1 MSNEELNEIEVDL
14 KKLET
19 NLKRLEKGKEL
30 SDIFNDKV
38 LLNFIK
44 DVFCVEII
52 ETISKKNE
60 QKEYKLVINK
70 NSSPK
75 YDDIDWFDLE
85 TEIEKIIKDKNLDK
99 KKYKYKFENI
109 LERRFNAIKGY
120 EYTIEPTD
128 LNIVFQE
135 ILNTL
140 IENADEDIDKIGY
153 PVSEFYKNE
162 DIVIGTTLKHQITKT
177 MNYLQSYEIVK
188 RVVKD
193 NQVRYVLNLDYWS
206 NQSNHPIFEGSLLHI
221 SSLIMSYIKNGNI
234 KTFNIKQFFKKMS
247 DLIDDVIMPS
257 HEHNKF
263 FSVESKLDEI
273 ILDNIIKEK
282 KNEPKISIDIIY
294 KSAIEEKE
302 MSIIPIKINIK
313 ENGKVLEC
321 YDLDTNENTKLVLDY
336 IVIEDDISVSIN
348 SAPKSK
354 TTKSNEFEMPTT
366 NLSINTDIETI
377 QEQEEFTEVILECD
391 SVIYEYFKIKPL
403 KNMIVYDTEEKINE
417 FRIKY
422 ENLAKYGISNSINK
436 FYIVA
441 NDRETM
447 IISTVLHTLQYVRIL
462 EPRGINDKLISIFK
476 SYSLRNK
483 LKICND
489 ETPSTPSNPSEPSS
503 KNEDIKSNKSIQK
516 DTELFKKE
524 KEKVKNMKDNLSL

>member
-70 NSSPK
+70 NSSPQ

-85 TEIEKIIKDKNLDK
+85 NEIEKIIKDKNLDK

-247 DLIDDVIMPS
+247 NLIDDVIMPS

-313 ENGKVLEC
+313 ESGKVLEC

-336 IVIEDDISVSIN
+336 IVIEDDISVSTN
-348 SAPKSK
+348 SAQKSK

-366 NLSINTDIETI
+366 NLSINQNIGII
-377 QEQEEFTEVILECD
+377 QEQEQFTDVILEGD
-391 SVIYEYFKIKPL
+391 SLIHEYFRIKPL
-403 KNMIVYDTEEKINE
+403 KNMVVYDTEKKLNE
-417 FRIKY
+417 FRSKY
-422 ENLAKYGISNSINK
+422 EYLSKYEISNSINK

-441 NDRETM
+441 NDREPM
-447 IISTVLHTLQYVRIL
+447 IISTVLHTLEYVRIL
-462 EPRGINDKLISIFK
+462 EPSGINDKLISMFK
-476 SYSLRNK
+476 SYSLRNGFD
-483 LKICND
+483 ICED
-489 ETPSTPSNPSEPSS
+489 KTPPPTPSNPSEPSS
-503 KNEDIKSNKSIQK
+503 KKEDIKSNKFINTDISK
-516 DTELFKKE
+516 DIAE
-524 KEKVKNMKDNLSL
+524 KIDKFNDNLSL

>member
-153 PVSEFYKNE
+153 PVSEFYRNE

-193 NQVRYVLNLDYWS
+193 NQVRYILNLDYWS

-247 DLIDDVIMPS
+247 NLIDDVIMPS

-313 ENGKVLEC
+313 ESGKVLEC

-336 IVIEDDISVSIN
+336 IVIEDDISVSTN
-348 SAPKSK
+348 SAQKSK

-366 NLSINTDIETI
+366 NLSINADIETI

-391 SVIYEYFKIKPL
+391 SVIHEYFRIKPL
-403 KNMIVYDTEEKINE
+403 KNMVVYDTEEKLNE
-417 FRIKY
+417 FRSKY
-422 ENLAKYGISNSINK
+422 EYLSKYEISNSINK

-441 NDRETM
+441 NDREPM
-447 IISTVLHTLQYVRIL
+447 IISTVLHTLPYARI
-462 EPRGINDKLISIFK
+462 INNNELNDEIISRFK
-476 SYSLRNK
+476 KYAKDIRF
-483 LKICND
+483 KICN
-489 ETPSTPSNPSEPSS
+489 ETPPNDPNNQTPKENSS
-503 KNEDIKSNKSIQK
+503 KKEDIKSKKIIKTDIPNDLVDMLKDINKNP
-516 DTELFKKE
+516 L
-524 KEKVKNMKDNLSL
+524 

>member
-19 NLKRLEKGKEL
+19 NLKRLGKGKEL

-70 NSSPK
+70 NSSPQ

-153 PVSEFYKNE
+153 PVSDFYKNE

-193 NQVRYVLNLDYWS
+193 NQVRYILNLDYWS
-206 NQSNHPIFEGSLLHI
+206 KQSNHPIFEGSLLHI

-247 DLIDDVIMPS
+247 DLIDDVILPS

-263 FSVESKLDEI
+263 FSVEAKLDEI
-273 ILDNIIKEK
+273 ILDNISREK
-282 KNEPKISIDIIY
+282 INKPKISINIIY
-294 KSAIEEKE
+294 KSSVEEKE

-313 ENGKVLEC
+313 ESGKVLEC
-321 YDLDTNENTKLVLDY
+321 YDLNTNENIKLVLDY
-336 IVIEDDISVSIN
+336 IVIEDDISVSTN
-348 SAPKSK
+348 SARKSK
-354 TTKSNEFEMPTT
+354 PTKSNEFEMPTT
-366 NLSINTDIETI
+366 NLSINADIETI

-391 SVIYEYFKIKPL
+391 NVIYEYFKIKPL

-422 ENLAKYGISNSINK
+422 EYLSKYGILNSINK

-441 NDRETM
+441 NDRESM

-462 EPRGINDKLISIFK
+462 EPSGINDKLISMFK
-476 SYSLRNK
+476 SYSLKNGFD
-483 LKICND
+483 ICED
-489 ETPSTPSNPSEPSS
+489 KTPPPNPSEPSS
-503 KNEDIKSNKSIQK
+503 KKEDIKSNEPIKIDERFKEVNERFK
-516 DTELFKKE
+516 D
-524 KEKVKNMKDNLSL
+524 VNKNPL

>member
-1 MSNEELNEIEVDL
+1 M

-30 SDIFNDKV
+30 SDIYNDKS

-85 TEIEKIIKDKNLDK
+85 TEIEKIIKDKNLDA

-153 PVSEFYKNE
+153 PVSDFYKNE

-193 NQVRYVLNLDYWS
+193 NQVRYILNLGYWS
-206 NQSNHPIFEGSLLHI
+206 KQSNHPMTEGSLLPI
-221 SSLIMSYIKNGNI
+221 SSLVMSYIKNGNI

-247 DLIDDVIMPS
+247 NLIEDVIKPAF
-257 HEHNKF
+257 EHNKK
-263 FSVESKLDEI
+263 SKVEIKLDEI
-273 ILDNIIKEK
+273 ILDNNSK
-282 KNEPKISIDIIY
+282 KITNKSDKTSIDIIY
-294 KSAIEEKE
+294 VSSNGKIK
-302 MSIIPIKINIK
+302 MSIIPIKISIK
-313 ENGKVLEC
+313 EKEEKKDEYKIVEC
-321 YDLDTNENTKLVLDY
+321 YDLDKKENTKLVLDN
-336 IVIEDDISVSIN
+336 ISISKN
-348 SAPKSK
+348 FTQKSK
-354 TTKSNEFEMPTT
+354 TTKSNEFEKPTT
-366 NLSINTDIETI
+366 NLSFDLEYESI
-377 QEQEEFTEVILECD
+377 QEEFIDVILESD
-391 SVIYEYFKIKPL
+391 TIVYEYVKIKPL
-403 KNMIVYDTEEKINE
+403 KNMKVFDTEDKLKE
-417 FRIKY
+417 FQISYEIKPQD
-422 ENLAKYGISNSINK
+422 NK

-441 NDRETM
+441 TDRKEM
-447 IISTVLHTLQYVRIL
+447 IISTVLHTLPHAKIINNNELNDEIISRFKKYASRI
-462 EPRGINDKLISIFK
+462 EF
-476 SYSLRNK
+476 
-483 LKICND
+483 KICND
-489 ETPSTPSNPSEPSS
+489 ETPPPNPSEPSS
-503 KNEDIKSNKSIQK
+503 KKEDIKSNKSIQK

>member
-38 LLNFIK
+38 LSNFIK

-52 ETISKKNE
+52 ETISKKNQ
-60 QKEYKLVINK
+60 QKEYKLEINK
-70 NSSPK
+70 NSSSK

-120 EYTIEPTD
+120 EYTVEPTD

-247 DLIDDVIMPS
+247 NLIDDVIMPS

-313 ENGKVLEC
+313 ESGKVLEC
-321 YDLDTNENTKLVLDY
+321 YDLDTNEITKLVLDY
-336 IVIEDDISVSIN
+336 IVIEDDISVSTN
-348 SAPKSK
+348 SAQKSK

-366 NLSINTDIETI
+366 NLSINQNIGII

-391 SVIYEYFKIKPL
+391 SVIHEYFRIKPL
-403 KNMIVYDTEEKINE
+403 KNMVVYDTEEKLDE
-417 FRIKY
+417 FRSKY
-422 ENLAKYGISNSINK
+422 EYLSKYEISNSINK

-441 NDRETM
+441 QDREEM
-447 IISTVLHTLQYVRIL
+447 IISTVLHTLPHARI
-462 EPRGINDKLISIFK
+462 IHNDKLNDEIISRFK
-476 SYSLRNK
+476 KYAK
-483 LKICND
+483 DIGLKICN
-489 ETPSTPSNPSEPSS
+489 ETPPTDPNNETPKENSS
-503 KNEDIKSNKSIQK
+503 KNEDIKNNSKKLEIPK
-516 DTELFKKE
+516 DIAEKIKKM
-524 KEKVKNMKDNLSL
+524 NDNPSL

>member
-1 MSNEELNEIEVDL
+1 MSNKELNEIEVDL
-14 KKLET
+14 KKLEI

-120 EYTIEPTD
+120 EYTVEPTD

-135 ILNTL
+135 ILNIL
-140 IENADEDIDKIGY
+140 IKNSDEDIDKIGY
-153 PVSEFYKNE
+153 PVSDFYKNE

-188 RVVKD
+188 RIVKD

-247 DLIDDVIMPS
+247 NLIDDVIMPS

-263 FSVESKLDEI
+263 FSVEAKLDEI
-273 ILDNIIKEK
+273 ILDNISREK
-282 KNEPKISIDIIY
+282 INKPKISIDIIY
-294 KSAIEEKE
+294 KSSVEEKE

-313 ENGKVLEC
+313 ESGKVLEC

-336 IVIEDDISVSIN
+336 IVIEDDISVSTN
-348 SAPKSK
+348 SAQKSK
-354 TTKSNEFEMPTT
+354 TTKSNEFEKLTT
-366 NLSINTDIETI
+366 NLSVDLEYESI
-377 QEQEEFTEVILECD
+377 QEEFIDVILECD
-391 SVIYEYFKIKPL
+391 TIVYEYYKIKPL
-403 KNMIVYDTEEKINE
+403 KNMKVFDTEDKLKEFQINYE
-417 FRIKY
+417 IKPK
-422 ENLAKYGISNSINK
+422 NNK

-441 NDRETM
+441 NDRKPM
-447 IISTVLHTLQYVRIL
+447 IISTVLHTLKYVKVL
-462 EPRGINDKLISIFK
+462 TPNEINDDLISLFK
-476 SYSLRNK
+476 DYASRIEF
-483 LKICND
+483 KICND
-489 ETPSTPSNPSEPSS
+489 ETPPPNPSEPSS
-503 KNEDIKSNKSIQK
+503 KKEDIKSNEPIKIDERFKEVNERFK
-516 DTELFKKE
+516 D
-524 KEKVKNMKDNLSL
+524 VNKDPL

>member
-1 MSNEELNEIEVDL
+1 MSNKELNEIEVDL

-38 LLNFIK
+38 LSNFIK

-52 ETISKKNE
+52 ETISKKNQ
-60 QKEYKLVINK
+60 QKEYKLEINK
-70 NSSPK
+70 NSSSK

-120 EYTIEPTD
+120 EYTVEPTD

-135 ILNTL
+135 ILNIL
-140 IENADEDIDKIGY
+140 IKNADEDIDKVGY
-153 PVSEFYKNE
+153 PVSDFYKNE

-193 NQVRYVLNLDYWS
+193 NQVRYILNLDYWS
-206 NQSNHPIFEGSLLHI
+206 KQSNHPIFEGSLLHI

-247 DLIDDVIMPS
+247 DLIEDVIMPS

-263 FSVESKLDEI
+263 FSVEAKLDEI
-273 ILDNIIKEK
+273 ILDNISREK
-282 KNEPKISIDIIY
+282 INKPKISINIIY
-294 KSAIEEKE
+294 KSSVEEKE
-302 MSIIPIKINIK
+302 MSIIPIKININ
-313 ENGKVLEC
+313 ESGKVLEC
-321 YDLDTNENTKLVLDY
+321 YDLNTNENIKLVLDY
-336 IVIEDDISVSIN
+336 IVIKDDISVSTN

-354 TTKSNEFEMPTT
+354 TTKSNEFEIPTT
-366 NLSINTDIETI
+366 NLSINADIETI
-377 QEQEEFTEVILECD
+377 QEKEEFTEVILECD
-391 SVIYEYFKIKPL
+391 NVIYEYFKIKPL
-403 KNMIVYDTEEKINE
+403 KNMIVYETEEKINE
-417 FRIKY
+417 FRSKY
-422 ENLAKYGISNSINK
+422 EYLSKYGILNSINK

-441 NDRETM
+441 NDREPM

-462 EPRGINDKLISIFK
+462 EPKGINDKLISMFK
-476 SYSLRNK
+476 AFSLKNGFD
-483 LKICND
+483 ICND
-489 ETPSTPSNPSEPSS
+489 KTPPTPSNSTEPSL
-503 KNEDIKSNKSIQK
+503 KNEDITTNELIIDERYREVNEKFK
-516 DTELFKKE
+516 DL
-524 KEKVKNMKDNLSL
+524 NRNPL

>member
-44 DVFCVEII
+44 DVFCVEMI
-52 ETISKKNE
+52 ENISKKNE

-120 EYTIEPTD
+120 EYTVEPTD

-135 ILNTL
+135 ILNIL
-140 IENADEDIDKIGY
+140 IKNSDEDKDKIGY
-153 PVSEFYKNE
+153 PVSDFYKNE

-193 NQVRYVLNLDYWS
+193 NQVRYILNLDYWS
-206 NQSNHPIFEGSLLHI
+206 NQSNHPIFEGSLLYI

-247 DLIDDVIMPS
+247 NLIDDVIMPS

-263 FSVESKLDEI
+263 FSVEAKLDEI
-273 ILDNIIKEK
+273 ILNNISREK
-282 KNEPKISIDIIY
+282 INKPKISIDIIY
-294 KSAIEEKE
+294 KSSVEEKE

-313 ENGKVLEC
+313 ESGKILEC

-336 IVIEDDISVSIN
+336 IVIEDDISVSTN
-348 SAPKSK
+348 SAQKSK
-354 TTKSNEFEMPTT
+354 TTKSNEFEKLTT
-366 NLSINTDIETI
+366 NLSINADIETI
-377 QEQEEFTEVILECD
+377 QEQEEFSEVILECD

-403 KNMIVYDTEEKINE
+403 KNMIVYDTEEKLNE

-422 ENLAKYGISNSINK
+422 EYLSKYGILNSINK

-441 NDRETM
+441 NDREPM
-447 IISTVLHTLQYVRIL
+447 IISTILHTLQYVRIL
-462 EPRGINDKLISIFK
+462 EPSGINDKLISMFK
-476 SYSLRNK
+476 SFSLKNGFD
-483 LKICND
+483 ICED
-489 ETPSTPSNPSEPSS
+489 KTPPTSPTPSELSS
-503 KNEDIKSNKSIQK
+503 KNEDIKSNEPVN
-516 DTELFKKE
+516 DFTKE
-524 KEKVKNMKDNLSL
+524 KEKASKFDISL

>member
-30 SDIFNDKV
+30 SDIFNDKS

-70 NSSPK
+70 NGSPQ

-85 TEIEKIIKDKNLDK
+85 NEIEKIIKDKNLDK

-193 NQVRYVLNLDYWS
+193 NQVRYILNLGYWS
-206 NQSNHPIFEGSLLHI
+206 KQSNHPMPEGSLLPI
-221 SSLIMSYIKNGNI
+221 SSLVMSYIKNGNI

-247 DLIDDVIMPS
+247 DLIEDVIKPAF
-257 HEHNKF
+257 EHNKK
-263 FSVESKLDEI
+263 SKVEIKLDEI
-273 ILDNIIKEK
+273 ILDNNSK
-282 KNEPKISIDIIY
+282 KITNKPDKTSIDIIY
-294 KSAIEEKE
+294 VSSNGKIK
-302 MSIIPIKINIK
+302 MSIIPIKISIK
-313 ENGKVLEC
+313 EKEEKKDEYKIVEC
-321 YDLDTNENTKLVLDY
+321 YDLDKKENTKLVLNN
-336 IVIEDDISVSIN
+336 ISISKN
-348 SAPKSK
+348 STQKSK

-366 NLSINTDIETI
+366 NLSINADIETI

-391 SVIYEYFKIKPL
+391 SVIHEYFKIKPL
-403 KNMIVYDTEEKINE
+403 KNMVVYDTEEKLSE
-417 FRIKY
+417 FRSKY
-422 ENLAKYGISNSINK
+422 EYLAEYGILNSINK

-441 NDRETM
+441 NDRESM

-462 EPRGINDKLISIFK
+462 EPSEINDKLISMFK
-476 SYSLRNK
+476 SYSLRNGFD
-483 LKICND
+483 ICED
-489 ETPSTPSNPSEPSS
+489 KTPPTPSNPIEPTL
-503 KNEDIKSNKSIQK
+503 KKEDIKSTEPIQIDKRFKEANENFKDVNKNP
-516 DTELFKKE
+516 L
-524 KEKVKNMKDNLSL
+524 